1 MNELFYGNQKCCSNM
16 LRINLCTF
24 HQLCTDLENIYE
36 LPPSDRMSIL
46 EKVGLFVYVLSKGA
60 SYRDAQ
66 EHFQHFGE
74 TISRIFREVFDAME
88 GFCKDMLKLKNPKFK
103 DVPLKI
109 TNDN

>member
-1 MNELFYGNQKCCSNM
+1 
-16 LRINLCTF
+16 
-24 HQLCTDLENIYE
+24 
-36 LPPSDRMSIL
+36 MSIL